1 MTCDN
6 SGLQKKEISM
16 TEDGLNEAR
25 TFKDNMFPILK
36 AQRNIA
42 EGIAASYYGATNVGA
57 AIHHCKYE
65 NGGDFPDFLVRL
77 TLKAYYHQFKDKSK
91 FDIILY
97 VPPTESGNLV
107 RNFARKIGNAISTPV
122 SEMLIKTR
130 KTDPQKIFENTYGK
144 KENVKDAF
152 SIIGSV
158 EGKSI
163 LLIDDIYD
171 SGATIKAI
179 ATLLMKNGAKEV
191 APLVIAKTVG
201 GDRI

>member
-1 MTCDN
+1 
-6 SGLQKKEISM
+6 
-16 TEDGLNEAR
+16 
-25 TFKDNMFPILK
+25 
-36 AQRNIA
+36 
-42 EGIAASYYGATNVGA
+42 
-57 AIHHCKYE
+57 
-65 NGGDFPDFLVRL
+65 
-77 TLKAYYHQFKDKSK
+77 
-91 FDIILY
+91 
-97 VPPTESGNLV
+97 
-107 RNFARKIGNAISTPV
+107 
-122 SEMLIKTR
+122 MLIKTR

-191 APLVIAKTVG
+191 SPLVIAKTVG